1 MAALM
6 HLTPERRAVAAALA
20 FLLAA
25 FLAGVNPGPQ
35 GVRYA
40 IFGVTEGLAAILLSF
55 AFLQRQLWWSEAGVL
70 RWVAVG
76 YGTLANAQILELLL
90 PPPGVLEWMVLT
102 GLAFGGWALLA
113 ASSRERMLAGLATV
127 ALLLAL
133 LRFSIVPIVWDRAGP
148 GPGEAWGLGNL
159 AEGMRRLV
167 VDHQPVTAGGEVLGV
182 VAIAIWAVG
191 TRLLWKPTRKA
202 VARPI
207 KPPPTYP
214 AIEDPGEYD

>member
-1 MAALM
+1 M
-6 HLTPERRAVAAALA
+6 LTQQRRAVAAALA

-25 FLAGVNPGPQ
+25 FMAGVIPGPQ
-35 GVRYA
+35 GVQYA

-55 AFLQRQLWWSEAGVL
+55 AFLQRQVWWNEAGLL
-70 RWVAVG
+70 RWIAVG

-133 LRFSIVPIVWDRAGP
+133 LRFSIVPIVWNRAGP
-148 GPGEAWGLGNL
+148 GPGEAWGLGDL

-167 VDHQPVTAGGEVLGV
+167 VDHQPVSAGGEVLGV
-182 VAIAIWAVG
+182 VAIALWALG
-191 TRLLWKPTRKA
+191 TRFLWRPVGNTA
-202 VARPI
+202 VTTIQPVDDDL
-207 KPPPTYP
+207 PHP
-214 AIEDPGEYD
+214 E